1 MLTSN
6 EGLLGAVAWAEGQG
20 LDLNVFLDVHPD
32 YEEEEAPEW
41 LVDVPDPDS
50 APEWEMLSFY
60 RFVDIDQP
68 EAFANM
74 LQQLAWAPLGVRG
87 RVYVATEGV
96 NAQMAVPCTSTER
109 FERAVEAVEKLA
121 GVYLNKAERRWSGNE
136 FRESP
141 PFPALHVRARK
152 QIVADGLA
160 RPLEWSD
167 RSGKVGKELSPE
179 EWHEMM
185 DKEEGATLLDCRNSY
200 ESVVGTFDKAL
211 PLDTSFFRESWGE
224 LERLVGDA
232 DRDAPI
238 MTYCTGGIRC
248 VKIAAYL
255 EQEMGFTNVT
265 RLEGGII
272 SYAKFAK
279 DRGLESK
286 FKGVNYV
293 FDKRMGDKVTGDM
306 LSKCHQCG
314 VPCADHTNCAN
325 SCCHARLIQCE
336 SCASK
341 YKGCCSRGCDDQR
354 SREDLRASVMR
365 SEREAMGL
373 PPLPTSSL
381 PLDSTPTAVAE
392 AGEGVIDDVQS
403 GVPESAGLEE
413 AAAIRTEAQ
422 EDEEELLWLVW
433 PFQDPTL
440 NLMFDRAFDE
450 YRDSAPTGDDGSAVE
465 QDSSRMIG
473 IVSRLGGGKR
483 ALAVG
488 LGSGGAAGRA
498 GLRRLAEALGEGGE
512 LFVVEA
518 SSEAA
523 SAARGL
529 SLVAQARGCSVTVL
543 VCDEGEMLESVRT
556 VVAEADSAKASTAAA
571 AAVGKDGDVGPD
583 ETSHRSARGGLF
595 DVILLGGGG
604 GVEGAGSVPVR
615 EEDRTP
621 AERLDLAMDRRLMKR
636 TGLVLC
642 DPQALGGGRAAAK
655 SMIARAAEVKGSVE
669 HARVPGAGPNGG
681 LNVFKW
687 KTYSH

>member
-1 MLTSN
+1 
-6 EGLLGAVAWAEGQG
+6 
-20 LDLNVFLDVHPD
+20 
-32 YEEEEAPEW
+32 
-41 LVDVPDPDS
+41 
-50 APEWEMLSFY
+50 MLSFY

-74 LQQLAWAPLGVRG
+74 LQLAWAPLGVRG

-121 GVYLNKAERRWSGNE
+121 GVYLNKAERRWSGDE

-279 DRGLESK
+279 EGGLESK

-341 YKGCCSRGCDDQR
+341 YNGCCSRGCNEQR
-354 SREDLRASVMR
+354 SREGLRASLMR

-373 PPLPTSSL
+373 PPLPTPSL
-381 PLDSTPTAVAE
+381 PLDSTLTAVGG
-392 AGEGVIDDVQS
+392 AGEGVIDDVQ
-403 GVPESAGLEE
+403 GVVPEPDGLEE
-413 AAAIRTEAQ
+413 AATIRTETQ

-529 SLVAQARGCSVTVL
+529 SLVAKARGCSVTVL
-543 VCDEGEMLESVRT
+543 VCDEGEMLESVSK

-571 AAVGKDGDVGPD
+571 AAAVGKDGGVRPD
-583 ETSHRSARGGLF
+583 EAAHRSARGGLF
-595 DVILLGGGG
+595 DVILLGGGD
-604 GVEGAGSVPVR
+604 GVEGAGSVSVS

-621 AERLDLAMDRRLMKR
+621 AEILDLVMDRRVRRK
-636 TGLVLC
+636 
-642 DPQALGGGRAAAK
+642 
-655 SMIARAAEVKGSVE
+655 
-669 HARVPGAGPNGG
+669 
-681 LNVFKW
+681 
-687 KTYSH
+687 